1 MVFLH
6 EHWWLGTASSM
17 DFEQGIVTPLN
28 QEFHKFSNEDV
39 TTATQI
45 ATLFSAEKSPDL
57 MDAKLKKFDKGN
69 SSQTGVAYPNS
80 LFPSSSRTLS
90 VKLDKDCQETNS
102 VEMAKGTDASTTN
115 SPKTFSSSKTLS
127 DNLDRNVLDINAVEM
142 AKASNVNT
150 TPIPVTSSSSETL
163 SDNLNRNVLDS
174 NALEMAKASNV
185 NTTPIPGTH
194 NSNEDDMPLKP
205 GSWK

>member
-1 MVFLH
+1 
-6 EHWWLGTASSM
+6 M

-45 ATLFSAEKSPDL
+45 ATLFSVEKSPDL
-57 MDAKLKKFDKGN
+57 VGINHSLKTSKVIPSDTQFLTLETPLSSPKSFEAKILQMDAELKKFDKGN
-69 SSQTGVAYPNS
+69 SSQT
-80 LFPSSSRTLS
+80 
-90 VKLDKDCQETNS
+90 ETNS
-102 VEMAKGTDASTTN
+102 VEMAKGTNASTTN
-115 SPKTFSSSKTLS
+115 SPRTFSSSKTLS